1 MGIRYISKKHIPRR
15 TFLRGAGV
23 AIGLPLL
30 DSMIPAQTPLSKTA
44 AVPPKRFLGIWHPHG
59 AAPGYWSPQQ
69 EGANFEFSF
78 ITKPLEPF
86 RNRVTLISG
95 MDMPEAMANTEEP
108 GGDHARGAVLL
119 SAARPRRN
127 AVSPYLGITVDQ
139 LVAQKFG
146 QDTILESIQLGVE
159 EDGNFGNCNWGYSCA
174 YTNCISWSS
183 PVQPLP
189 TEVNPRVAFERL
201 FGDGTNPEER
211 RTGRSETAS
220 ILDSVSQEISHF
232 KTKLGSGD
240 KAKLET
246 YLDNVRE
253 IERRIKIASDRT
265 VKEPTSE
272 IPFGLPENKTV
283 HYRLMYDLL
292 ALAFEGDLTRSA
304 TYMLGKDLSGSSF
317 PDSGFN
323 GGWHGSSHHGDKPDN
338 VASYS
343 KMNRYHVQNLAYFAD
358 KLAKTPEGDGTLLD
372 HILIY
377 KGSNMGNSHRHAHV
391 KVPIILLGGLDG
403 TLKGNRHFVF
413 PDNTERTSNMLLAV
427 LHKYG
432 IEDFPTYDAAGR
444 VKGTSKSFG
453 SSTKPISL

>member
-1 MGIRYISKKHIPRR
+1 MFITKKFVPRR

-30 DSMIPAQTPLSKTA
+30 DSMIPAQTPLRKTA

-69 EGANFEFSF
+69 EGSNFEFSF

-86 RNRVTLISG
+86 RNRVTLITG

-127 AVSPYLGITVDQ
+127 AVSPYLGVTVDQ
-139 LVAQKFG
+139 LIAQKYG

-174 YTNCISWSS
+174 YTNCISWAS

-201 FGDGTNPEER
+201 FGDGTSSEER
-211 RTGRSETAS
+211 RRGRYDSAS
-220 ILDSVSQEISHF
+220 ILDSVTQEIAVF
-232 KTKLGSGD
+232 KRPLGAGD
-240 KAKLET
+240 RAKLDT
-246 YLDNVRE
+246 YLENVRE
-253 IERRIKIASDRT
+253 IERRIKIAMERT
-265 VKEPTSE
+265 ITEPSAE

-304 TYMLGKDLSGSSF
+304 TFMLGKDLSGASF

-323 GGWHGSSHHGDKPDN
+323 GGWHGSSHHGDKPEN
-338 VASYS
+338 VANYA
-343 KMNRYHVQNLAYFAD
+343 KINRYHVQNLAYFAG
-358 KLAKTPEGDGTLLD
+358 KLAKIHEGDGTVLD

-391 KVPIILLGGLDG
+391 KVPVILLGGLDG
-403 TLKGNRHFVF
+403 TFKGNRHIVF

-432 IEDFPTYDAAGR
+432 IYEFPSYDAAGR
-444 VKGTSKSFG
+444 RKGTTPNFG
-453 SSTKPISL
+453 SSTNPISL

>member
-1 MGIRYISKKHIPRR
+1 MFIEKKFIPRR

-23 AIGLPLL
+23 TLGLPLL
-30 DSMIPAQTPLSKTA
+30 DSMVPAQTPLDKTA
-44 AVPPKRFLGIWHPHG
+44 AAPARRFLGIWHPHG
-59 AAPGYWSPQQ
+59 AAPGYWSPLQ
-69 EGANFEFSF
+69 EGSNFDFSF

-95 MDMPEAMANTEEP
+95 MDMPEAMANTDEP
-108 GGDHARGAVLL
+108 GGDHARGAGLL

-127 AVSPYLGITVDQ
+127 AVSPYLGVTIDQ
-139 LVAQKFG
+139 LIAKKYG
-146 QDTILESIQLGVE
+146 QHTILESSQLGVE

-174 YTNCISWSS
+174 YTNCISWAS
-183 PVQPLP
+183 PTEPLP

-201 FGDGTNPEER
+201 FGDGASPEER
-211 RTGRSETAS
+211 RLGRKQSAS
-220 ILDSVSQEISHF
+220 ILDSVTQEIAFF
-232 KTKLGSGD
+232 KKPLGAGD
-240 KAKLET
+240 RSRLDT
-246 YLDNVRE
+246 YLENIRE
-253 IERRIKIASDRT
+253 IERRIKIAMDKT
-265 VKEPTSE
+265 IQEPSEE

-283 HYRLMYDLL
+283 HYRLMYDLM

-304 TYMLGKDLSGSSF
+304 TFMLGKDLSGASF

-323 GGWHGSSHHGDKPDN
+323 GGWHGSSHHGDKPEN
-338 VASYS
+338 VANYA

-358 KLAKTPEGDGTLLD
+358 KLSKIPDGDGGSILD

-403 TLKGNRHFVF
+403 NFQGNRHIAY
-413 PDNTERTSNMLLAV
+413 PDNTERTSNMLLSV

-432 IEDFPTYDAAGR
+432 IEQQ
-444 VKGTSKSFG
+444 SCG
-453 SSTKPISL
+453 SSTNPIPL